1 MKILKYKKE
10 KNNIYKV
17 YTDKSEYQ
25 LYDDIIIKYELLLKK
40 EINEKEF
47 KKIEEENNLLKAYYD
62 ALKSIN
68 TKMRSEKEIRTIL
81 QKKNYSEKEINHTIS
96 KLKENNYLKAS
107 VYIDAYIHD
116 RLTIYLE
123 GEDKI
128 LKDLI
133 SLGFSEQTILP
144 FLKKVDRN
152 LYKEKIEKYI
162 NKKVKSNKKSSFE
175 FKRKI
180 MGELL
185 NKGFNKNDIAEYLEK
200 IEIEDNID
208 EIAKLINKLYKKY
221 ITKYDLY
228 TTKNKI
234 KAYLYSKGYTNIN
247 IDSYLTNEEQ

>member
-17 YTDKSEYQ
+17 YTDKLEYQ

-40 EINEKEF
+40 EISEKEF

-68 TKMRSEKEIRTIL
+68 TKMRSEKEIRNIL
-81 QKKNYSEKEINHTIS
+81 HKKNFSEKEINHTIN
-96 KLKENNYLKAS
+96 KLKENNYLNPS
-107 VYIDAYIHD
+107 TYIEAYIHD

-123 GEDKI
+123 GENKI

-133 SLGFSEQTILP
+133 NLGFSEKTILP
-144 FLKKVDRN
+144 FLKKIDGN
-152 LYKEKIEKYI
+152 IYKEKIEKYI
-162 NKKVKSNKKSSFE
+162 NKKVKSNKKSSLE

-185 NKGFNKNDIAEYLEK
+185 NKGFDKNDITEFLEK
-200 IEIEDNID
+200 IKIEDNMEDIT
-208 EIAKLINKLYKKY
+208 KLVNKLYQKY
-221 ITKYDLY
+221 IAKYDLY

-234 KAYLYSKGYTNIN
+234 KAYLYSKGYSN
-247 IDSYLTNEEQ
+247 IDIEALLDKN